1 MIDYPDLGKRIRT
14 ARLEKGFTQE
24 ELANAVNVGITHISH
39 IETGATIPSM
49 KTFVSIVN
57 ALDCSADE
65 LLCRD
70 VKTARPFF
78 LSWLSELVAD
88 CTEQESKIIAD
99 TVVAMK
105 ASMRRNAQKD

>member
-14 ARLEKGFTQE
+14 ARLKKGITQE
-24 ELANAVNVGITHISH
+24 QLANMIDVGVTHISH

-49 KTFVSIVN
+49 KTFVGIVN

-70 VKTARPFF
+70 IKTARPFF
-78 LSWLSELVAD
+78 SSWLSELVSD
-88 CTEQESKIIAD
+88 CTEREAKIIAD
-99 TVVAMK
+99 TVEALK
-105 ASMRRNAQKD
+105 ASMRRNRQKD